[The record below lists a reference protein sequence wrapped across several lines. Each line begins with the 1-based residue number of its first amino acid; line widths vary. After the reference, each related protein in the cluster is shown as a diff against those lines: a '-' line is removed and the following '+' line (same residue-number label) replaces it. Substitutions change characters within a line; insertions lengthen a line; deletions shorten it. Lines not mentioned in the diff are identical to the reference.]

1 MIIAIACTSKQRRK
15 KPVKKV
21 EERRGAE
28 TKAKRKENTHEREW
42 QMHRKK
48 FAKNKDK
55 LNRNINKKDEKQL

>member
-28 TKAKRKENTHEREW
+28 TKAKRK
-42 QMHRKK
+42 RKYPRTGM
-48 FAKNKDK
+48 ANA
-55 LNRNINKKDEKQL
+55 